1 MEDLE
6 FIGENEI
13 KRIATYDKLIT
24 IIKDAFIA
32 YDNENV
38 EMPDKSYV
46 DIEKHNGD
54 FRSMP
59 AYINARGWEASGVKW
74 VNVHPDNTELE
85 TVMGTIVY
93 TDPSTGEPLFT
104 MDGTEITK
112 RRTAT
117 VSAIA
122 TDYLAKDNIE
132 TLGILGA
139 GVQSYEQVYA
149 IEEVR
154 DFRKILVSDINE
166 EAIEKFKDK
175 FSNYEVVSTT
185 PNELT
190 KSDVLCS
197 VTPVVDP
204 VITEIHNDS
213 IHINAMGADA
223 PQKQEFDSNVTQSN
237 NINIIVDSYSQA
249 MHSGEISQLVENDKM
264 SRDDIFAN
272 LGQIVNNSVESNEMK
287 SQATMF
293 DSTGLAIQDIATAYL
308 IQNNRPNTT
317 T

>member
-1 MEDLE
+1 MENLE

-13 KRIATYDKLIT
+13 KSIASYDKLIT

-32 YDNENV
+32 YDNGNV

-59 AYINARGWEASGVKW
+59 AYINAKGWEASGIKW
-74 VNVHPDNTELE
+74 VNVHPENTELE
-85 TVMGTIVY
+85 TVMGTIIY

-104 MDGTEITK
+104 MDGTEVTK

-117 VSAIA
+117 ASAIA
-122 TDYLAKDNIE
+122 TNHLAKDNIE

-149 IEEVR
+149 IEQVR

-166 EAIEKFKDK
+166 KAIEKFKDK

-190 KSDVLCS
+190 RSDVLCT
-197 VTPVVDP
+197 VTPVEDP
-204 VITEIHNDS
+204 IITEIYNDS

-223 PQKQEFDSNVTQSN
+223 PQKQEFNSNVTQSDD
-237 NINIIVDSYSQA
+237 IDIIVDSYSQS
-249 MHSGEISQLVENDKM
+249 MHSGEISQLAESNKI

-272 LGQIVNNSVESNEMK
+272 LGQIVNKSVDSTNIK
-287 SQATMF
+287 TQTTMF

-308 IQNNRPNTT
+308 IHINR
-317 T
+317 

>member
-1 MEDLE
+1 MENLE

-13 KRIATYDKLIT
+13 KSIASYDKLIT

-32 YDNENV
+32 YDNGNV

-59 AYINARGWEASGVKW
+59 AYINAKGWEASGIKW
-74 VNVHPDNTELE
+74 VNVHPENTELE
-85 TVMGTIVY
+85 TVMGTIIY

-104 MDGTEITK
+104 MDGTEVTK

-117 VSAIA
+117 ASAIA
-122 TDYLAKDNIE
+122 TNHLAKDNIE

-149 IEEVR
+149 IEQVR
-154 DFRKILVSDINE
+154 DFRKILVSDINQK
-166 EAIEKFKDK
+166 AIEKFKDK

-190 KSDVLCS
+190 RSDVLCT
-197 VTPVVDP
+197 VTPVEDP
-204 VITEIHNDS
+204 IITEIYNDS

-223 PQKQEFDSNVTQSN
+223 PQKQEFNSNVTQSDD
-237 NINIIVDSYSQA
+237 IDIIVDSYSQS
-249 MHSGEISQLVENDKM
+249 MHSGEISQLAESNKI

-272 LGQIVNNSVESNEMK
+272 LGQIVNKSVDSTNIK
-287 SQATMF
+287 TQTTMF

-308 IQNNRPNTT
+308 IHINR
-317 T
+317 

>member
-1 MEDLE
+1 MENLE
-6 FIGENEI
+6 FIGENDI

-32 YDNENV
+32 YDNGNV

-46 DIEKHNGD
+46 DVEKHNGD

-59 AYINARGWEASGVKW
+59 AYINSKGWEASGVKW

-93 TDPSTGEPLFT
+93 TDPSTGEPLVT
-104 MDGTEITK
+104 MDGTEVTK

-149 IEEVR
+149 IQEVR
-154 DFRKILVSDINE
+154 DFSKILVSDIDE
-166 EAIEKFKDK
+166 EAIEKFKNK
-175 FSNYEVVSTT
+175 FSNYEVISTT

-190 KSDVLCS
+190 KSDVLCT
-197 VTPVVDP
+197 VTPVLNP
-204 VITEIHNDS
+204 VISEIHNDS

-223 PQKQEFDSNVTQSN
+223 PQKQEFTSDVTQSDN
-237 NINIIVDSYSQA
+237 MDIIVDSYSQA
-249 MHSGEISQLVENDKM
+249 MHSGEISQLVEEGEIL
-264 SRDDIFAN
+264 RDDIFAN
-272 LGQIVNNSVESNEMK
+272 LGQIVNKSIESDKLK
-287 SQATMF
+287 SQTTMF

-308 IQNNRPNTT
+308 IQNNR
-317 T
+317 